1 MCHFPDWR
9 PKSGGIATIRRI
21 AAILGPAHGSL
32 RSFRSSLRAPPGL
45 LGWMRRLQIA
55 CSAWGD
61 GLEGETRLMLMGSGS
76 WERLAG

>member
-21 AAILGPAHGSL
+21 AAISGPAHGSL
-32 RSFRSSLRAPPGL
+32 RSSLRASPGL

-61 GLEGETRLMLMGSGS
+61 ELEGETRLM
-76 WERLAG
+76 